1 MRTALIIE
9 QDLLAKIDEIAGQKH
24 RRAAIIEKALKEFIA
39 REGRKQ
45 RSAEPQKPEVKSAA
59 ARR

>member
-24 RRAAIIEKALKEFIA
+24 RRAAVIEKALKEFIA

-45 RSAEPQKPEVKSAA
+45 RSAELQKPEVKSAA